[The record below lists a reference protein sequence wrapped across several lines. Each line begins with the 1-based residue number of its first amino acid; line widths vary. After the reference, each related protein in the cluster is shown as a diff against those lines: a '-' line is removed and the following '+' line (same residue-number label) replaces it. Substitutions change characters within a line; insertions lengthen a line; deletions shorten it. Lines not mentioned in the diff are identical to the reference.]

1 MNLPNLH
8 TNFHLLKNAK
18 TFATLI
24 NSAVGV
30 KEMVHRI
37 FKGIVPHTNRK
48 NVELDLLKRYTTLF
62 AIRHLIDGGI
72 DPRLSKSSKAFTDL
86 SANLNRIMSDWFII
100 KEYLEDDNIGEAE
113 GNALKLILLFRYVK
127 IFYYL
132 LI

>member
-8 TNFHLLKNAK
+8 TNFHLLKDAK

-62 AIRHLIDGGI
+62 AIRHLIDGGV
-72 DPRLSKSSKAFTDL
+72 DPRLSRSSKAFTEL
-86 SANLNRIMSDWFII
+86 SVNLSRIMSDWFIM
-100 KEYLEDDNIGEAE
+100 KESHPEDDETE
-113 GNALKLILLFRYVK
+113 GNVLK
-127 IFYYL
+127 IFIIIVYMIYF
-132 LI
+132 